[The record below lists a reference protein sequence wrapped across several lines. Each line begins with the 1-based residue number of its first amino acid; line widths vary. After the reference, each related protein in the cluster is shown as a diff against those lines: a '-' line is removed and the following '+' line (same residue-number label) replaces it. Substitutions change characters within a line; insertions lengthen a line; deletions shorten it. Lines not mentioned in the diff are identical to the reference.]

1 MVNCY
6 LVNLAGNLLFFVF
19 HVLAV
24 KRLDMFNTSF
34 QDLTSLLF
42 KGLLLLLVEYA
53 TFTLYY
59 AILR

>member
-1 MVNCY
+1 
-6 LVNLAGNLLFFVF
+6 
-19 HVLAV
+19 
-24 KRLDMFNTSF
+24 MFNTSF